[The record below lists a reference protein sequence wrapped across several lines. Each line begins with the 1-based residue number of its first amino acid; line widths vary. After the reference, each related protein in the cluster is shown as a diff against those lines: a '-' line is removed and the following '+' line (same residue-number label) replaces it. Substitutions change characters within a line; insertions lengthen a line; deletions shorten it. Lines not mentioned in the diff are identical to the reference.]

1 MPIPIHPYMYSSSR
15 PVIHPAIHSSICLSI
30 HLSIHPSIYLFV
42 RTYVHILSVHACMHA
57 YLHTIMYVCTCVG
70 VGRASLCSK
79 GQRHTVDGATCQFH
93 SAPLPPPPPSLPHSC
108 STVQDTAHWDILD
121 LPPIQDP
128 FPYPLPW
135 GISPLPNRTVDPT
148 TQTPMPLICLRLV
161 VTMVTIY
168 PHQLAPNPR
177 SHQSWSLQ

>member
-57 YLHTIMYVCTCVG
+57 CILTYTQSCWCRQCFPVQQRARAYSRRGLHVSFTLLT
-70 VGRASLCSK
+70 
-79 GQRHTVDGATCQFH
+79 
-93 SAPLPPPPPSLPHSC
+93 PPPPHSC
-108 STVQDTAHWDILD
+108 STVQDMAHWDILD